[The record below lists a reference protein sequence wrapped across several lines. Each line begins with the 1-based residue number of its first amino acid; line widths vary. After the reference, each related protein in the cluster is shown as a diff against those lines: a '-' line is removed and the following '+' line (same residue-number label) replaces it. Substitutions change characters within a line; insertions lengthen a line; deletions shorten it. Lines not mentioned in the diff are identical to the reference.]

1 MMRLKKDVKEK
12 RELVNI
18 VIDRFL
24 PRKDEYPKVLHKA
37 MRHTLFAG
45 GKRVR
50 PYLTITTYQ
59 LFGHM
64 DKKIL
69 PLAAALELLHTY
81 TLIHDDLPDLDD
93 DEKRRGKPSSHIE
106 FGENIALLTGDALL
120 LEAFKM
126 MLMVDADADFKAKL
140 IKEFAEVSGS
150 EGLIGGQV
158 ADIECEHKDFTAD
171 EIDFIHLNK
180 TAKML
185 TTSVRYGAMLANA
198 REDDIK
204 RVTEYGN
211 LIGLMF
217 QIVDDILDIEGDVHK
232 LGKKTGTDI
241 RGGKATYPKLYG
253 MKKTKEIVND
263 LKTRA
268 KDIIGYYG
276 PKAEYLQKICEY
288 ITTRRF

>member
-24 PRKDEYPKVLHKA
+24 PRKDEYPKVIHKA
-37 MRHTLFAG
+37 IRHTLFAG

-93 DEKRRGKPSSHIE
+93 DTKRRGKKASHIE
-106 FGENIALLTGDALL
+106 FGEDIALLSGDALL

-126 MLMVDADADFKAKL
+126 MLMVDTEPNFKAEL

-158 ADIECEHKDFTAD
+158 ADIKCENKDVTPQ
-171 EIDFIHLNK
+171 EVEYIHLNK
-180 TAKML
+180 TAKMI

-198 REDDIK
+198 RKDDIE
-204 RVTEYGN
+204 RVTEYGKC
-211 LIGLMF
+211 IGLMF
-217 QIVDDILDIEGDVHK
+217 QIVDDILDIEGDPHK

-241 RGGKATYPKLYG
+241 RSGKATYPKIYG
-253 MKKTKEIVND
+253 MKKSKEKVNE
-263 LKTRA
+263 LKTKA
-268 KDIIGYYG
+268 KEIIGYYG